1 LCRGLGFTH
10 QAIVIET
17 GQFFAMTGNCPYNS
31 RQNFRGDMLP
41 LIAPAIYLGATAT
54 IMPGPLQT
62 YVISSA
68 LDHGWRKSLILGLTP
83 LLADIPIMIIVL
95 FIAQQFPPEL
105 LRALNILG
113 GGFILFLAYGGY
125 KNYRQGATI
134 GGNGDHMNA
143 DHTSAVQ
150 LLWRGILLNALSPVP
165 LIFWSTLHAPNI
177 LRTNSDSPLTSAL
190 YIAAF
195 YGTFFVGITL
205 IILIFDRVRHLNP
218 RITRT
223 LILITIIMLA
233 LFGISLIYQG
243 LTIQSFTAA

>member
-1 LCRGLGFTH
+1 
-10 QAIVIET
+10 
-17 GQFFAMTGNCPYNS
+17 
-31 RQNFRGDMLP
+31 MLP

-68 LDHGWRKSLILGLTP
+68 LDHGWRKSLILGFTP

-105 LRALNILG
+105 LRALNIVG
-113 GGFILFLAYGGY
+113 GAFILFLAYSGY

-134 GGNGDHMNA
+134 GGSVDHAEA
-143 DHTSAVQ
+143 DQTSAAQ

-177 LRTNSDSPLTSAL
+177 LRTNSDSPLTSVL
-190 YIAAF
+190 YIVAF
-195 YGTFFVGITL
+195 YGTFFLGITI
-205 IILIFDRVRHLNP
+205 IILIFDRVRQLSP

-223 LILITIIMLA
+223 LILITIVVLA
-233 LFGISLIYQG
+233 LFGLSLIYQG
-243 LTIQSFTAA
+243 LTTQSFTAA